1 MANIFY
7 QTLSLFRQCL
17 SDYLKFDKDEPY
29 VLSNYYKQSIGNR
42 STSHWIKAHCKKGK
56 ADFTIIL
63 APGFIPTRID
73 EDVYNGQ
80 PSNDSGNVKQVWQNH
95 KFSTWNQAHNEML
108 SQIAYWIENLITGSM
123 VSGEQSFK
131 VYILSKTLEF
141 LKPTVL
147 TVTLA
152 DDKEF
157 KNVVAKVTKPDLNT
171 LIKVAWPRVE
181 LTLNSKLKKTA
192 KPTQRGAVAYK
203 PAEKEVLEV

>member
-1 MANIFY
+1 MSNIFY

-17 SDYLKFDKDEPY
+17 SDFLTYDKDEPY

-42 STSHWIKAHCKKGK
+42 STSHWVNARCKKGK
-56 ADFTIIL
+56 ADFTITL

-80 PSNDSGNVKQVWQNH
+80 TSNDSGNVKQVWENG
-95 KFSTWNQAHNEML
+95 KFGTWNQAHNEML
-108 SQIAYWIENLITGSM
+108 AQIAYWVENLITGSM

-131 VYILSKTLEF
+131 VYILSKMLDF
-141 LKPTVL
+141 LKPSVL

-152 DDKEF
+152 DDKDF
-157 KNVVAKVTKPDLNT
+157 KNVVAIVNKADLNT

-181 LTLNSKLKKTA
+181 LTLSSKLKKTV

-203 PAEKEVLEV
+203 PAEKEVIEV